1 MSKAVSIKDDQ
12 FEVEVLQSDKP
23 VVVDFWAT
31 WCGPCI
37 MMAPVIEELATD
49 YDGKAVIAK
58 LDVDANPET
67 AAKYGIRS
75 IPTMVYFKGG
85 EIVDKVVG
93 ASGKPDLA
101 GRIETQIA

>member
-1 MSKAVSIKDDQ
+1 MGKAINVTDQ
-12 FEVEVLQSDKP
+12 DFEKVVLQSDKP
-23 VVVDFWAT
+23 VLVDFWAT

-37 MMAPVIEELATD
+37 MMAPVIEELAED
-49 YDGKAVIAK
+49 YKDKAIIAK

-75 IPTMVYFKGG
+75 IPTMMFFKGG
-85 EIVDKVVG
+85 EVVDKVVG

-101 GRIETQIA
+101 GRVESQLA